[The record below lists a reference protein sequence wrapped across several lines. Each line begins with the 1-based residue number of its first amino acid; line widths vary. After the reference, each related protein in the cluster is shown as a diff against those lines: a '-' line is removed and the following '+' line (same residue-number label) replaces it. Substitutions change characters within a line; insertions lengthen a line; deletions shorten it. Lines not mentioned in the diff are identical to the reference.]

1 MLLYLYARITCD
13 CLLSRSREDYV
24 MQHQKIVTTRA
35 IVMHSADFQLGFEA
49 GLNGGLCG
57 GYRFKLEL
65 PVSEESIVAIIR
77 NLCEIAQEGWLSEE
91 LLRRDA
97 GQIAG
102 WIVLGVSA

>member
-1 MLLYLYARITCD
+1 
-13 CLLSRSREDYV
+13 
-24 MQHQKIVTTRA
+24 MQHQRIDTTRA
-35 IVMHSADFQLGFEA
+35 IVMQTAEFQQGFET
-49 GLNGGLCG
+49 GINGGVCSG

-65 PVSEESIVAIIR
+65 PVSEESVVAIIR

-102 WIVLGVSA
+102 WIVLGMNA

>member
-1 MLLYLYARITCD
+1 
-13 CLLSRSREDYV
+13 
-24 MQHQKIVTTRA
+24 MQQQNKVTTGA
-35 IVMHSADFQLGFEA
+35 IVMQTQDFQQGFEA

-65 PVSEESIVAIIR
+65 PISEESIIAIIR
-77 NLCEIAQEGWLSEE
+77 NLCEIAQEGWVSEK

-102 WIVLGVSA
+102 WIVLGMSAGAGQL

>member
-1 MLLYLYARITCD
+1 
-13 CLLSRSREDYV
+13 
-24 MQHQKIVTTRA
+24 MQQQKGVTTGT
-35 IVMHSADFQLGFEA
+35 IVMHTVEFQQGFET
-49 GLNGGLCG
+49 GLDGGLCG
-57 GYRFKLEL
+57 GGFRFKLEL

-102 WIVLGVSA
+102 WIVLGMNA

>member
-1 MLLYLYARITCD
+1 
-13 CLLSRSREDYV
+13 
-24 MQHQKIVTTRA
+24 MQQQKSVTTRA
-35 IVMHSADFQLGFEA
+35 IVIQTVEFQQGFET
-49 GLNGGLCG
+49 GLKGGLCG
-57 GYRFKLEL
+57 GCRFKLEL

>member
-1 MLLYLYARITCD
+1 
-13 CLLSRSREDYV
+13 
-24 MQHQKIVTTRA
+24 MQHWSIVATRA
-35 IVMHSADFQLGFEA
+35 IAMQTVEFQQGFET

-102 WIVLGVSA
+102 WIVLGMNA

>member
-1 MLLYLYARITCD
+1 
-13 CLLSRSREDYV
+13 
-24 MQHQKIVTTRA
+24 MQHQRIFSTGP
-35 IVMHSADFQLGFEA
+35 IVMQTADFQRGFET

-57 GYRFKLEL
+57 GYRFQLEL

-97 GQIAG
+97 RQIAG
-102 WIVLGVSA
+102 WIVLGANAGAGQF

>member
-1 MLLYLYARITCD
+1 MLF
-13 CLLSRSREDYV
+13 RSRGGYTSMATQQNMVTKGTIV
-24 MQHQKIVTTRA
+24 MQTVE
-35 IVMHSADFQLGFEA
+35 FQQGFET

-102 WIVLGVSA
+102 WIVLGMSS

>member
-1 MLLYLYARITCD
+1 MATQQP
-13 CLLSRSREDYV
+13 
-24 MQHQKIVTTRA
+24 MVTTGA
-35 IVMHSADFQLGFEA
+35 LVMHTVDFRQGFET

-57 GYRFKLEL
+57 GSRRFKVEL

-97 GQIAG
+97 GQLAG
-102 WIVLGVSA
+102 WIILGMSA

>member
-1 MLLYLYARITCD
+1 MQQRRIIATG
-13 CLLSRSREDYV
+13 
-24 MQHQKIVTTRA
+24 A
-35 IVMHSADFQLGFEA
+35 ISVQTVAFKQGFET
-49 GLNGGLCG
+49 GLNGGLCGG

-77 NLCEIAQEGWLSEE
+77 NLCEIAQEGWLGEE

>member
-1 MLLYLYARITCD
+1 
-13 CLLSRSREDYV
+13 
-24 MQHQKIVTTRA
+24 MQHQRIVTTGA
-35 IVMHSADFQLGFEA
+35 IAMQTVEFQQGFEI

-57 GYRFKLEL
+57 GSRFKLEL

-97 GQIAG
+97 GQLAG
-102 WIVLGVSA
+102 WIVLGVSG

>member
-1 MLLYLYARITCD
+1 
-13 CLLSRSREDYV
+13 
-24 MQHQKIVTTRA
+24 MQHQKIVTTKA
-35 IVMHSADFQLGFEA
+35 IVMHSADFQQGFET
-49 GLNGGLCG
+49 GLNRGLCG
-57 GYRFKLEL
+57 GSRFALEL

-102 WIVLGVSA
+102 WIVLGASAGVEQF

>member
-1 MLLYLYARITCD
+1 MATPQ
-13 CLLSRSREDYV
+13 S
-24 MQHQKIVTTRA
+24 MVTPGALVIQT
-35 IVMHSADFQLGFEA
+35 ADFQQGFET

-57 GYRFKLEL
+57 GTRRFQVEL

-77 NLCEIAQEGWLSEE
+77 NLCEISQEGWLSET

-102 WIVLGVSA
+102 WIVLGMSV

>member
-1 MLLYLYARITCD
+1 MRHQRTVTTGAV
-13 CLLSRSREDYV
+13 V
-24 MQHQKIVTTRA
+24 MQT
-35 IVMHSADFQLGFEA
+35 ADFQQGFET

-57 GYRFKLEL
+57 GGYRFQLEL

-97 GQIAG
+97 GQIVG
-102 WIVLGVSA
+102 WIVLGVSAGTGQF

>member
-1 MLLYLYARITCD
+1 MAT
-13 CLLSRSREDYV
+13 
-24 MQHQKIVTTRA
+24 QQNIVTTEA
-35 IVMHSADFQLGFEA
+35 LVMHTVDFRQGFET

-57 GYRFKLEL
+57 GYCFKLEP

-102 WIVLGVSA
+102 WIVLGMSV

>member
-1 MLLYLYARITCD
+1 
-13 CLLSRSREDYV
+13 
-24 MQHQKIVTTRA
+24 MQTVE
-35 IVMHSADFQLGFEA
+35 FQQGFET
-49 GLNGGLCG
+49 GLNKGLCC

-97 GQIAG
+97 GQIVG
-102 WIVLGVSA
+102 WIIWGTSVQAAE

>member
-1 MLLYLYARITCD
+1 
-13 CLLSRSREDYV
+13 
-24 MQHQKIVTTRA
+24 MQQQHIVTTEA
-35 IVMHSADFQLGFEA
+35 IVMQTADFQRGFET

-57 GYRFKLEL
+57 GYHFKLEL
-65 PVSEESIVAIIR
+65 PVSEENIVAIIR

-102 WIVLGVSA
+102 WIVLGVSAGQGHTQGEYSDLK